1 MKTADLINKAIH
13 QLPDLDV
20 LQEHLEDVGPESILT
35 RAFPPEDTNLHLDTP
50 APARPSGGFESM
62 VTARPSD
69 EIDTA
74 IHSTRERYLDAG
86 KRAVKKIRADGEK
99 ADLGVDEKRGL
110 EAIILLEGRPAI
122 LIQNGKFFPPP
133 NGWEIL
139 EQMRP
144 AIEKNFLS
152 VGRIEVTGH
161 PGGLD
166 WIGTGFLVA
175 KDVIITNRH
184 VAKEFCRMKN
194 AKQWELE
201 PGMTARIDYNEEL
214 NATAPAEFAIKSVIG
229 VHDTYD
235 LALFKVALKSSKKA
249 NAPTPLPV
257 ASAIAK
263 AKKGRKVYVVGY
275 PAADSRRNDF
285 NEMSR
290 IFSNIYN
297 VKRFQPG
304 EIMKLSPTKPLFE
317 HDCSTLGGNSGSAV
331 IDLETNQVIGL
342 HFQGSYLESN
352 SAIALWKLKDD
363 LLLKKAGVNFV

>member
-1 MKTADLINKAIH
+1 MKTAELISTAIR

-20 LQEHLEDVGPESILT
+20 LQEHLAEASESA
-35 RAFPPEDTNLHLDTP
+35 RATE
-50 APARPSGGFESM
+50 GFES
-62 VTARPSD
+62 VESAKKPAD
-69 EIDTA
+69 EIETA
-74 IHSTRERYLDAG
+74 INNTRARYIDAG
-86 KRAVKKIRADGEK
+86 QRAVKKIRDKGQK
-99 ADLGVDEKRGL
+99 ASLEPEEMKGL

-122 LIQNGKFFPPP
+122 LIQDGKFFPPP
-133 NGWEIL
+133 KGWEIL

-144 AIEKNFLS
+144 AIEKTFLS

-161 PGGLD
+161 PAGMD

-194 AKQWELE
+194 AKQWEIE
-201 PGMTARIDYNEEL
+201 PTMTARIDYNEEF
-214 NATAPAEFAIKSVIG
+214 NASSPAEFAIQGVIG

-235 LALFKVALKSSKKA
+235 MALFKVALKSAKKA
-249 NAPTPLPV
+249 KAPTPLPV
-257 ASAIAK
+257 ASTVTK

-304 EIMKLSPTKPLFE
+304 EIMKLSTTQPLFD

-342 HFQGSYLESN
+342 HFQGSYLSSN
-352 SAIALWKLKDD
+352 TAVALWKLQGDP
-363 LLLKKAGVNFV
+363 LLKKAGVNFV